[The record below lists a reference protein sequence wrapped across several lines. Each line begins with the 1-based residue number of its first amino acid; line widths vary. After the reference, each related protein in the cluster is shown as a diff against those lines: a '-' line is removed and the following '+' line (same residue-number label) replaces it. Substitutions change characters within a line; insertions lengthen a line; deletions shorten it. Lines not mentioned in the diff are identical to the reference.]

1 MGVVMFNLKRHVKQV
16 FGSSMLCAALMLST
30 VGLTTEAQAAHG
42 AYNPM
47 MPRQLSEKAA
57 SADYTYGYSV
67 LSGHAIDTL
76 EGPNRYMWYL
86 NYDILDKYIL
96 RPVSHGYA
104 YLPQGVQNSVGNFF
118 NNDTLEGPNRYMWY
132 LNYDILD
139 KYILRPVSHGYAYLP
154 QGVQNSVGNFFNN
167 LDEINNVPNNLLV
180 GEFASSGTSLVRL
193 AINSTIGILG
203 FFDVASYIG
212 IKHTPMNMATVL
224 GKGKVEQGPFMMIPA
239 YGPTTARDLHGDIID
254 GLPWY
259 AVSWPIT
266 TAKFVIR
273 GIHNRAQLIDQEPV
287 LDNSIDPY
295 IFTRDAYLMY
305 DENKVNP
312 IQEGEVT
319 DTDDFDDELLD
330 EIDG

>member
-1 MGVVMFNLKRHVKQV
+1 MINLKRHVKQV

-86 NYDILDKYIL
+86 NYDILD
-96 RPVSHGYA
+96 
-104 YLPQGVQNSVGNFF
+104 
-118 NNDTLEGPNRYMWY
+118 M
-132 LNYDILD
+132 
-139 KYILRPVSHGYAYLP
+139 YILRPVSHGYAYLP

-180 GEFASSGTSLVRL
+180 GEFAASGTSLMRL

-266 TAKFVIR
+266 AAKFVIR
-273 GIHNRAQLIDQEPV
+273 GIHDRAQLIDQEPV

-319 DTDDFDDELLD
+319 DTDDFDDEFLD

>member
-1 MGVVMFNLKRHVKQV
+1 MFNLKRHVKQV

-67 LSGHAIDTL
+67 LSGHTI
-76 EGPNRYMWYL
+76 
-86 NYDILDKYIL
+86 
-96 RPVSHGYA
+96 
-104 YLPQGVQNSVGNFF
+104 
-118 NNDTLEGPNRYMWY
+118 DTLEGPNRYMWY

>member
-1 MGVVMFNLKRHVKQV
+1 MINLKRHVKQV

-67 LSGHAIDTL
+67 LSGHAI
-76 EGPNRYMWYL
+76 
-86 NYDILDKYIL
+86 
-96 RPVSHGYA
+96 
-104 YLPQGVQNSVGNFF
+104 
-118 NNDTLEGPNRYMWY
+118 DTLEGPNRYMWY

-266 TAKFVIR
+266 TAKVVIR

-319 DTDDFDDELLD
+319 DTDDFDDEFLD

>member
-1 MGVVMFNLKRHVKQV
+1 MINLKRHVKQV

-42 AYNPM
+42 TYNPM

-67 LSGHAIDTL
+67 LSGHAI
-76 EGPNRYMWYL
+76 
-86 NYDILDKYIL
+86 
-96 RPVSHGYA
+96 
-104 YLPQGVQNSVGNFF
+104 
-118 NNDTLEGPNRYMWY
+118 DTLEGPNRYMWY

-319 DTDDFDDELLD
+319 DTDDFDDEFLD

>member
-1 MGVVMFNLKRHVKQV
+1 MFNLKRHVKQV

-118 NNDTLEGPNRYMWY
+118 NN
-132 LNYDILD
+132 
-139 KYILRPVSHGYAYLP
+139 
-154 QGVQNSVGNFFNN
+154 

-180 GEFASSGTSLVRL
+180 CEFASSGTSLVRL

>member
-1 MGVVMFNLKRHVKQV
+1 MFNLKRHVKQV

-118 NNDTLEGPNRYMWY
+118 NN
-132 LNYDILD
+132 
-139 KYILRPVSHGYAYLP
+139 
-154 QGVQNSVGNFFNN
+154 

-224 GKGKVEQGPFMMIPA
+224 GKGKVEQGPFLMIPA

>member
-67 LSGHAIDTL
+67 LSGHAI
-76 EGPNRYMWYL
+76 
-86 NYDILDKYIL
+86 
-96 RPVSHGYA
+96 
-104 YLPQGVQNSVGNFF
+104 
-118 NNDTLEGPNRYMWY
+118 DTLEGPNRYMWY

-319 DTDDFDDELLD
+319 DTDDFDDELID

>member
-1 MGVVMFNLKRHVKQV
+1 MFNLKRHVKQV

-118 NNDTLEGPNRYMWY
+118 NN
-132 LNYDILD
+132 
-139 KYILRPVSHGYAYLP
+139 
-154 QGVQNSVGNFFNN
+154 

-224 GKGKVEQGPFMMIPA
+224 GKGKVKQGPFMMIPA

>member
-30 VGLTTEAQAAHG
+30 VGLTTEAEAAHG

-67 LSGHAIDTL
+67 LSGHAI
-76 EGPNRYMWYL
+76 
-86 NYDILDKYIL
+86 
-96 RPVSHGYA
+96 
-104 YLPQGVQNSVGNFF
+104 
-118 NNDTLEGPNRYMWY
+118 DTLEGPNRYMWY

>member
-1 MGVVMFNLKRHVKQV
+1 MINLKRHVKQV

-67 LSGHAIDTL
+67 LSGHAI
-76 EGPNRYMWYL
+76 
-86 NYDILDKYIL
+86 
-96 RPVSHGYA
+96 
-104 YLPQGVQNSVGNFF
+104 
-118 NNDTLEGPNRYMWY
+118 DTLEGPNRYMWY

-319 DTDDFDDELLD
+319 DTDDFDDEFLD

>member
-1 MGVVMFNLKRHVKQV
+1 MFNLKRHVKQV

-118 NNDTLEGPNRYMWY
+118 NN
-132 LNYDILD
+132 
-139 KYILRPVSHGYAYLP
+139 
-154 QGVQNSVGNFFNN
+154 
-167 LDEINNVPNNLLV
+167 LDEINNVPNNILV
-180 GEFASSGTSLVRL
+180 GELAASGTSLVRL

-319 DTDDFDDELLD
+319 DTDDFDDEFLN

>member
-1 MGVVMFNLKRHVKQV
+1 MFNLKRHVKQV

-30 VGLTTEAQAAHG
+30 VGLTHKAEAAHG

-67 LSGHAIDTL
+67 LSGHAI
-76 EGPNRYMWYL
+76 
-86 NYDILDKYIL
+86 
-96 RPVSHGYA
+96 
-104 YLPQGVQNSVGNFF
+104 
-118 NNDTLEGPNRYMWY
+118 DTLEGPNRYMWY

>member
-1 MGVVMFNLKRHVKQV
+1 MFNLKRHVKQV

-30 VGLTTEAQAAHG
+30 VDLTTEAQAAHG

-67 LSGHAIDTL
+67 LSGHTI
-76 EGPNRYMWYL
+76 
-86 NYDILDKYIL
+86 
-96 RPVSHGYA
+96 
-104 YLPQGVQNSVGNFF
+104 
-118 NNDTLEGPNRYMWY
+118 DTLEGPNRYMWY

>member
-1 MGVVMFNLKRHVKQV
+1 MINLKRHVKQV

-30 VGLTTEAQAAHG
+30 VGLTTEVQAAHG

-67 LSGHAIDTL
+67 LSGHAI
-76 EGPNRYMWYL
+76 
-86 NYDILDKYIL
+86 
-96 RPVSHGYA
+96 
-104 YLPQGVQNSVGNFF
+104 
-118 NNDTLEGPNRYMWY
+118 DTLEGPNRYMWY

-319 DTDDFDDELLD
+319 DTDDFDDEFLD

>member
-42 AYNPM
+42 AYNAM

-76 EGPNRYMWYL
+76 EGP
-86 NYDILDKYIL
+86 
-96 RPVSHGYA
+96 S
-104 YLPQGVQNSVGNFF
+104 
-118 NNDTLEGPNRYMWY
+118 RYMWY

>member
-1 MGVVMFNLKRHVKQV
+1 MFNLKRHVKQV

-30 VGLTTEAQAAHG
+30 VGLTTEAEAAHG

-67 LSGHAIDTL
+67 LSGHAI
-76 EGPNRYMWYL
+76 
-86 NYDILDKYIL
+86 
-96 RPVSHGYA
+96 
-104 YLPQGVQNSVGNFF
+104 
-118 NNDTLEGPNRYMWY
+118 DTLEGPNRYMWY

>member
-1 MGVVMFNLKRHVKQV
+1 MFNLKRHVKQV

-86 NYDILDKYIL
+86 NYDILD
-96 RPVSHGYA
+96 
-104 YLPQGVQNSVGNFF
+104 
-118 NNDTLEGPNRYMWY
+118 M
-132 LNYDILD
+132 
-139 KYILRPVSHGYAYLP
+139 YILRPVSHGYAYLP

-180 GEFASSGTSLVRL
+180 GEFAASGTSLVRL

>member
-1 MGVVMFNLKRHVKQV
+1 MFNLKRHVKQV

-67 LSGHAIDTL
+67 LSGHAI
-76 EGPNRYMWYL
+76 
-86 NYDILDKYIL
+86 
-96 RPVSHGYA
+96 
-104 YLPQGVQNSVGNFF
+104 
-118 NNDTLEGPNRYMWY
+118 DTLEGPNRYMWY

-273 GIHNRAQLIDQEPV
+273 GIHNRAQLIDQEHV

>member
-1 MGVVMFNLKRHVKQV
+1 MFNLKRHVKQV

-30 VGLTTEAQAAHG
+30 VGLTTQAQAAHG

-67 LSGHAIDTL
+67 LSGHAI
-76 EGPNRYMWYL
+76 
-86 NYDILDKYIL
+86 
-96 RPVSHGYA
+96 
-104 YLPQGVQNSVGNFF
+104 
-118 NNDTLEGPNRYMWY
+118 DTLEGPNRYMWY

-319 DTDDFDDELLD
+319 DTDDFDDEFLD

>member
-1 MGVVMFNLKRHVKQV
+1 MFNLKRHVKQV

-30 VGLTTEAQAAHG
+30 VGLTTEAEAAHG

-67 LSGHAIDTL
+67 LSGHAI
-76 EGPNRYMWYL
+76 
-86 NYDILDKYIL
+86 
-96 RPVSHGYA
+96 
-104 YLPQGVQNSVGNFF
+104 
-118 NNDTLEGPNRYMWY
+118 DTLEGPNRYMWY

-287 LDNSIDPY
+287 LDTSIDPY

-319 DTDDFDDELLD
+319 DTDDFDDEFLD

>member
-1 MGVVMFNLKRHVKQV
+1 MINLKRHVKQV

-30 VGLTTEAQAAHG
+30 VGLTTEAEAAHG

-86 NYDILDKYIL
+86 NYDILD
-96 RPVSHGYA
+96 
-104 YLPQGVQNSVGNFF
+104 
-118 NNDTLEGPNRYMWY
+118 M
-132 LNYDILD
+132 
-139 KYILRPVSHGYAYLP
+139 YILRPVSHGYAYLP

-180 GEFASSGTSLVRL
+180 GEFAASGTSLMRL

-266 TAKFVIR
+266 AAKFVIR
-273 GIHNRAQLIDQEPV
+273 GIHDRAQLIDQEPV

-319 DTDDFDDELLD
+319 DTDDFDDEFLD

>member
-16 FGSSMLCAALMLST
+16 FGSSMLSAALMLST

-67 LSGHAIDTL
+67 LSGHAI
-76 EGPNRYMWYL
+76 
-86 NYDILDKYIL
+86 
-96 RPVSHGYA
+96 
-104 YLPQGVQNSVGNFF
+104 
-118 NNDTLEGPNRYMWY
+118 DTLEGPNRYMWY

-319 DTDDFDDELLD
+319 DTDDFDDEFLD

>member
-1 MGVVMFNLKRHVKQV
+1 MINIKRHVKQV

-30 VGLTTEAQAAHG
+30 VGLVPDAWASHG

-47 MPRQLSEKAA
+47 MPRQLSEQAA

-76 EGPNRYMWYL
+76 EVPNRYMWYL
-86 NYDILDKYIL
+86 NYDILDMYIL
-96 RPVSHGYA
+96 RPVA
-104 YLPQGVQNSVGNFF
+104 
-118 NNDTLEGPNRYMWY
+118 
-132 LNYDILD
+132 
-139 KYILRPVSHGYAYLP
+139 HGYAYLP

-167 LDEINNVPNNLLV
+167 LDEINNIPNNLLV
-180 GEFASSGTSLVRL
+180 GEFAASGSSLIRL

-203 FFDVASYIG
+203 FFDVASQFG
-212 IKHTPMNMATVL
+212 IEHRPMNMATVL

-266 TAKFVIR
+266 ATKFVVR
-273 GIHNRAQLIDQEPV
+273 GIHDRAQLIDQEPV

-312 IQEGEVT
+312 VQEGEVT
-319 DTDDFDDELLD
+319 DTDDFDDEFLD

>member
-1 MGVVMFNLKRHVKQV
+1 MFNLKRHVKQV
-16 FGSSMLCAALMLST
+16 FVSSMLCAALMLST

-67 LSGHAIDTL
+67 LSGHAI
-76 EGPNRYMWYL
+76 
-86 NYDILDKYIL
+86 
-96 RPVSHGYA
+96 
-104 YLPQGVQNSVGNFF
+104 
-118 NNDTLEGPNRYMWY
+118 DTLEGPNRYMWY

-319 DTDDFDDELLD
+319 DTDDFDDEFLD

>member
-1 MGVVMFNLKRHVKQV
+1 MFNLKRHVKQV

-67 LSGHAIDTL
+67 LSGHAI
-76 EGPNRYMWYL
+76 
-86 NYDILDKYIL
+86 
-96 RPVSHGYA
+96 
-104 YLPQGVQNSVGNFF
+104 
-118 NNDTLEGPNRYMWY
+118 DTLEGPNRYMWY

-273 GIHNRAQLIDQEPV
+273 GIHNRAHLIDQEPV

>member
-1 MGVVMFNLKRHVKQV
+1 MFNLKRHVKQV

-30 VGLTTEAQAAHG
+30 VGLTPEAEAAHG

-67 LSGHAIDTL
+67 LSGHAIDTI

-86 NYDILDKYIL
+86 NYDILD
-96 RPVSHGYA
+96 
-104 YLPQGVQNSVGNFF
+104 
-118 NNDTLEGPNRYMWY
+118 M
-132 LNYDILD
+132 
-139 KYILRPVSHGYAYLP
+139 YILRPVSHGYAYLP

>member
-1 MGVVMFNLKRHVKQV
+1 MFNLKRHVKQV

-30 VGLTTEAQAAHG
+30 VGLTTEAEAAHG

-67 LSGHAIDTL
+67 LSGHAI
-76 EGPNRYMWYL
+76 
-86 NYDILDKYIL
+86 
-96 RPVSHGYA
+96 
-104 YLPQGVQNSVGNFF
+104 
-118 NNDTLEGPNRYMWY
+118 DTLEGPNRYMWY

-273 GIHNRAQLIDQEPV
+273 GIHDRAQLIDQEPV

>member
-1 MGVVMFNLKRHVKQV
+1 MGVVMFNLKRHVKQA

-67 LSGHAIDTL
+67 LSGHAI
-76 EGPNRYMWYL
+76 
-86 NYDILDKYIL
+86 
-96 RPVSHGYA
+96 
-104 YLPQGVQNSVGNFF
+104 
-118 NNDTLEGPNRYMWY
+118 DTLEGPNRYMWY

>member
-1 MGVVMFNLKRHVKQV
+1 MFNLKRHVKQV

-118 NNDTLEGPNRYMWY
+118 NN
-132 LNYDILD
+132 
-139 KYILRPVSHGYAYLP
+139 
-154 QGVQNSVGNFFNN
+154 

-180 GEFASSGTSLVRL
+180 GEFAFSGTSLVRL

>member
-1 MGVVMFNLKRHVKQV
+1 MFNLKRHVKQV

-67 LSGHAIDTL
+67 LSGHAI
-76 EGPNRYMWYL
+76 
-86 NYDILDKYIL
+86 
-96 RPVSHGYA
+96 
-104 YLPQGVQNSVGNFF
+104 
-118 NNDTLEGPNRYMWY
+118 DTLEGPNRYMWY

-319 DTDDFDDELLD
+319 DTDDFDDEFLD

>member
-1 MGVVMFNLKRHVKQV
+1 MFNLKRHVKQV

-30 VGLTTEAQAAHG
+30 VGLTHKAEAAHG

-118 NNDTLEGPNRYMWY
+118 NN
-132 LNYDILD
+132 
-139 KYILRPVSHGYAYLP
+139 
-154 QGVQNSVGNFFNN
+154 

-180 GEFASSGTSLVRL
+180 GEFAASGTSLVRL

-273 GIHNRAQLIDQEPV
+273 GIHDRAQLIDQEPV

-319 DTDDFDDELLD
+319 DTDDFDDEFLD